1 MSQDNNTIKLLGI
14 KDPNIKIYENCV
26 EERKIG
32 RNTSL
37 VIKATLSYKP
47 YKCYKCNHPYDKDMV
62 FNGTKTSLI
71 KLPKTSNYNTYLEL
85 KKQRVLCRHCGK
97 TFVLATKLVA
107 KHCNI
112 SQHTK
117 QAILI
122 EAKDKL
128 SEKQIAAN
136 NNVSA
141 NTVSR
146 VIFSQY
152 GSLKTNYNH
161 LPETLCF
168 DEFKSTKDAKGSMS
182 FVYMDYE
189 DSRIIDIV
197 EDRRKYSLEK
207 HFSRYSKDVRSNVKF
222 IVLDMYKPYMVLIKE
237 MFPNAKIIIDRF
249 HIVNLINR
257 ALNKTRI
264 ATMNAN
270 KDYYNKLKR
279 YWRLLLKQRDKLDS
293 VHYDKRVCFKRF
305 MSELDIVEYLLES
318 DDTLKNTY
326 FLYQSLHTA
335 LKNKDANLFLKIL
348 SSQHNSIST
357 YMKTAIK
364 TLTVYKDYIVN
375 ALNNSA
381 SNGRLEA
388 TNNLIKVIKRVAF
401 GFRSFLHFKNRILI
415 IHNHFYIQK
424 KYGSI

>member
-14 KDPNIKIYENCV
+14 KDPNIKIFENSV

-32 RNTSL
+32 KHTAL

-47 YKCYKCNHPYDKDMV
+47 DNCYKCNHPYDKDLV

-71 KLPKTSNYNTYLEL
+71 KLPKTSKYNTYIEL

-97 TFVLATKLVA
+97 TFTLATDLVA

-112 SQHTK
+112 SQNTK
-117 QAILI
+117 RAILI
-122 EAKDKL
+122 DAQDKL
-128 SEKQIAAN
+128 SEKQIALN

-146 VIFSQY
+146 IIFSQY
-152 GSLKTNYNH
+152 NNFKTDYTY

-182 FVYMDYE
+182 FVYMDFE

-197 EDRRKYSLEK
+197 EDRRKLSLDR
-207 HFSRYSKDVRSNVKF
+207 HFNRYSNEVRATVKF
-222 IVLDMYKPYMVLIKE
+222 IVIDMYKPYMVLIKD

-264 ATMNAN
+264 ATMNEN
-270 KDYYNKLKR
+270 KEYYNKLKR

-293 VHYDKRVCFKRF
+293 VHYDKRVCFTRF
-305 MSELDIVEYLLES
+305 MSERDIVDYLLNADEV
-318 DDTLKNTY
+318 LKNTY
-326 FLYQSLHTA
+326 NLYQSLLYA
-335 LKNKDANLFLKIL
+335 IRNKYSVLFLNTLLQKYT
-348 SSQHNSIST
+348 NIST
-357 YMKTAIK
+357 YMKTALK
-364 TLTVYKDYIVN
+364 TLTTYKDFITN
-375 ALNNSA
+375 ALNNHA

-401 GFRSFLHFKNRILI
+401 GFHSFLHFKNRILI